1 MRVRTSRNYVLMT
14 LSLALAVSLI
24 AWGGCGAKK
33 ATPNGQDSSAADHG
47 EGKPQ
52 VILFTQP
59 G

>member
-1 MRVRTSRNYVLMT
+1 MRMSRNCIYAI

-24 AWGGCGAKK
+24 AWGGCGARK
-33 ATPNGQDSSAADHG
+33 ATSNGQDSSATDHG

>member
-1 MRVRTSRNYVLMT
+1 MRMSRNCIYT
-14 LSLALAVSLI
+14 ILSLALAVSLI

-33 ATPNGQDSSAADHG
+33 ATSNGQDSSAADHG

>member
-1 MRVRTSRNYVLMT
+1 MI

-24 AWGGCGAKK
+24 AWGGCGKK
-33 ATPNGQDSSAADHG
+33 ETTNGLNGSATDHG